1 MTTTVQTWP
10 LFLSRRAAIGLLALA
25 AGGATQAA
33 EVWKCKGPDGGV
45 LFSDAPCPTQGV
57 ALDERQLRGNAIDG
71 PRLPAQQS
79 AAEPRPDS
87 TATAGNDCPGDLE
100 LRNMETRAN
109 STSLGDKEKAFMQ
122 DEIRRV
128 RQCRKGQG
136 RYTAADW
143 AISREAQAAQSSNTG
158 AADARRRA
166 EGMHSAADPAEGD
179 RIVQQRRGE
188 EIAERNLARQQ
199 LRQQQQLP
207 PPRPAP
213 APLPPCPPASG
224 VIKNAAT
231 CR

>member
-1 MTTTVQTWP
+1 MKATEQTWSFFP
-10 LFLSRRAAIGLLALA
+10 GRRAAIGLLALA
-25 AGGATQAA
+25 TAGVVQAA

-45 LFSDAPCPTQGV
+45 LFSDAPCPAKGV
-57 ALDERQLRGNAIDG
+57 ALDERQLRGNSIDG

-79 AAEPRPDS
+79 ANELRPES
-87 TATAGNDCPGDLE
+87 AAPTGNDCPGDLE

-109 STSLGDKEKAFMQ
+109 STTLGDKEKAFMQ

-128 RQCRKGQG
+128 RQCRKGHG

-166 EGMHSAADPAEGD
+166 EGMHSAADPTEGE
-179 RIVQQRRGE
+179 RIVQQRIGE
-188 EIAERNLARQQ
+188 EIAERNLARHQHRARALQ
-199 LRQQQQLP
+199 PP
-207 PPRPAP
+207 PPR
-213 APLPPCPPASG
+213 PCPPASG
-224 VIKNAAT
+224 PVKNAAT